1 MEKNFYT
8 EEEKYWCT
16 GGNTG
21 TLPDRITPSGVN
33 VLEPNEVFVFGS
45 NFEGRHIG
53 GAARAAKEKFGAV
66 WGIGEGLQGQSYAI
80 PTMEGLDNIKPAV
93 ERFTSFARQHQELKF
108 FVTAIGCGIAGY
120 KVEEIAPLFNDAA
133 YLQNV
138 YLPLDFWKF
147 ILSVA
152 DSPEDIQTAAKN
164 IIDLCSYMHKN
175 NIPRWNERTDEAIFN
190 SLERWHM
197 WALGVKLGV
206 ISSTEKEPQIKVLPE
221 ELRNKILNALKGV
234 TNNSENRPKR
244 VLIVGGYQNQRE
256 LIEKLCR
263 YYDTTFFAEYDGGK
277 THRLHYIE
285 LRAKRLYFIDGYH
298 IHVSSDDY
306 WDLILVMPEYDET
319 VQRFLDE
326 RPRAQFISYLD
337 SSIEGGCYQHAINT
351 IQQCLRISNQ

>member
-8 EEEKYWCT
+8 EEEQYWCT

-21 TLPDRITPSGVN
+21 TLPDRITPSAVN

-45 NFEGRHIG
+45 NFQGRHMG
-53 GAARAAKEKFGAV
+53 GAARVAQEKFGAV

-80 PTMEGLDNIKPAV
+80 PTMEGLDNIRPAV
-93 ERFTSFARQHQELKF
+93 ERFTSFARQHKELKF

-120 KVEEIAPLFNDAA
+120 QVEEIAPLFERAGW
-133 YLQNV
+133 LENV
-138 YLPLDFWKF
+138 YLPVSFWK
-147 ILSVA
+147 IIMHLNLSA
-152 DSPEDIQTAAKN
+152 ENIKEAAN
-164 IIDLCSYMHKN
+164 GIYNLCRYMHKAN
-175 NIPRWNERTDEAIFN
+175 APTWNSKTDETIFN
-190 SLERWHM
+190 SLDRCHM

-206 ISSTEKEPQIKVLPE
+206 ISPTEKEPQIKALPE

-234 TNNSENRPKR
+234 TNNSENRPQR

-256 LIEKLCR
+256 LIAKLCR
-263 YYDTTFFAEYDGGK
+263 YYDTTSFAEYDGGK
-277 THRLHYIE
+277 PHRLHYIE

-337 SSIEGGCYQHAINT
+337 SSIEGGCFQHAINT
-351 IQQCLRISNQ
+351 IEQCLRII